1 MDRDGTKNLWR
12 RRHNYR
18 GEAEF
23 IVVEKRR
30 ESRQGKEETIVER
43 IGDASRRPSRN
54 DASWTGVKPWGEE
67 EAVWCVCGVCQ
78 YHVQCYH
85 SEACMAG
92 VGNDVTQYLGVSLVW
107 NTTLHRLYF
116 RRTTPCIKSFLQS
129 GTQWAS
135 LPFGLTILPVNWPG
149 SFVSNSNRV
158 GIFF

>member
-1 MDRDGTKNLWR
+1 MERKICEEGGTIIAARRNLSLWKNDGNRVKERKERSWNVSAMRVDGRHATMHPGRGWSRGGR
-12 RRHNYR
+12 RRR
-18 GEAEF
+18 C
-23 IVVEKRR
+23 
-30 ESRQGKEETIVER
+30 
-43 IGDASRRPSRN
+43 
-54 DASWTGVKPWGEE
+54 GV
-67 EAVWCVCGVCQ
+67 CVGCVCQ

>member
-1 MDRDGTKNLWR
+1 MKKEAQLSRRGGIYRCGKTTGIASRKGRNDRGTYRRCESTAVTQRCILDG
-12 RRHNYR
+12 
-18 GEAEF
+18 GEAVGGGGGG
-23 IVVEKRR
+23 VV
-30 ESRQGKEETIVER
+30 
-43 IGDASRRPSRN
+43 
-54 DASWTGVKPWGEE
+54 
-67 EAVWCVCGVCQ
+67 CVGCVCQ